1 MCGGG
6 VECVVGVG
14 KCKCSA
20 GDGGNDDDRNA
31 SSEDG
36 AHQVVKELQPR
47 RGVCLLEEA
56 LQSPRNGL

>member
-1 MCGGG
+1 M
-6 VECVVGVG
+6 VGVG